1 MKRIVV
7 ILIALIVAINVNAQE
22 NSQSEDLNARI
33 DSLTTK
39 LNQLQ
44 HDFDFLDCR
53 YKIDNLKNDT
63 VILKFNLS
71 LGGMY
76 INIHSIRI
84 NLEIKHIGRR
94 NSFWDKVF
102 ISLHNGLVQV
112 WALEKPS
119 VYEEILIPQPL
130 PCRIGTPDEPVQ
142 FQHRR
147 ICVNIHQ
154 FVDKGSSQYVLD
166 PEFQ

>member
-53 YKIDNLKNDT
+53 YQIDKLTNDIKGFST
-63 VILKFNLS
+63 DIEMRS
-71 LGGMY
+71 
-76 INIHSIRI
+76 HSIYLDRVYLSPLYESYKRYYDATI
-84 NLEIKHIGRR
+84 ETLNAQKSNVEQLKALLFLKLFTLNFTEKEQELLK
-94 NSFWDKVF
+94 SSMKLLDKAVTSAEA
-102 ISLHNGLVQV
+102 SLDLLKAALDGYK
-112 WALEKPS
+112 ALE
-119 VYEEILIPQPL
+119 
-130 PCRIGTPDEPVQ
+130 
-142 FQHRR
+142 
-147 ICVNIHQ
+147 
-154 FVDKGSSQYVLD
+154 
-166 PEFQ
+166 

>member
-53 YKIDNLKNDT
+53 YQIDKLTND
-63 VILKFNLS
+63 
-71 LGGMY
+71 
-76 INIHSIRI
+76 
-84 NLEIKHIGRR
+84 IKGFSTDI
-94 NSFWDKVF
+94 
-102 ISLHNGLVQV
+102 
-112 WALEKPS
+112 
-119 VYEEILIPQPL
+119 
-130 PCRIGTPDEPVQ
+130 
-142 FQHRR
+142 
-147 ICVNIHQ
+147 
-154 FVDKGSSQYVLD
+154 
-166 PEFQ
+166 